1 MVDKYEEGD
10 IVEPDEWQNPEEQV
24 FNHQVLI
31 MNAIKKCLELGSK
44 EMREGWWDEH
54 IDKNGN
60 VRRRYN
66 SDTRKDF
73 MESVKSLMM
82 VAACDYDE
90 DATKNINAALAQI
103 DVRRKYWMDEE
114 WKWWLSL
121 TPMQKGQ
128 LVREGKQVSQ
138 GFFNSKLPFDNFFFE
153 DELNLY
159 RTICTEINHLSKRLD
174 FYGTM
179 GYSA

>member
-1 MVDKYEEGD
+1 MKDHYEEGD

-44 EMREGWWDEH
+44 EMREGWWDE
-54 IDKNGN
+54 IVDKNGN
-60 VRRRYN
+60 VRRKYN

-73 MESVKSLMM
+73 IESVKSLMM
-82 VAACDYDE
+82 VAECDYDE
-90 DATKNINAALAQI
+90 EATKKINEIKKNITERKTYWMSEEWNWWNRLTNQQKNQLAQ
-103 DVRRKYWMDEE
+103 
-114 WKWWLSL
+114 
-121 TPMQKGQ
+121 Q
-128 LVREGKQVSQ
+128 GKHVTQ
-138 GFFNSKLPFDNFFFE
+138 GFFNSKLPFDNFFYE

-159 RTICTEINHLSKRLD
+159 RQICTEINHLSKRLD